1 MDNELWDRFAK
12 KKDVAQTTNHSS
24 PSVASITNSSQLV
37 GSKEENIIN
46 DYDWTLST
54 NKKLASNTIP
64 FILLREKKLIS
75 SNITTSLFSS
85 IFSLPDALAKNRIA
99 AGDIMSAA
107 NNVTTLVAAAEST
120 LKPITELIKQT
131 SDIAARKIEGVYNSI
146 LNKHKS
152 LSPEFNENLQKV
164 LGLLYLTTSTGNI
177 YKFPYF
183 TNELFSVDNSFQD
196 TYQQTTL
203 FDTAEKKIKEI
214 SESMLQITALAE
226 PGTYIQR
233 PKFYNFSSTGTTISF
248 RLTLFNTLNEMS
260 YLKNSNLITKLVL
273 ANMPRRLDKITVKPP
288 CIYEVTIPGKA
299 FYPYCFIRNL
309 KVEHIGVKRLVK
321 GNNGKQAIVP
331 DAYYIDITIESLVSD
346 INNLYEQQLGDAG
359 MKLDENEVF
368 KLSSISNQPVDKQ
381 IDESIYNRNDQ
392 PDFTKVV

>member
-1 MDNELWDRFAK
+1 MANVFDKVVGVE
-12 KKDVAQTTNHSS
+12 QTTSHSS
-24 PSVASITNSSQLV
+24 PSVNSISTISQLV
-37 GSKEENIIN
+37 GSNEENVIN

-54 NKKLASNTIP
+54 NKKLVGDTIP

-85 IFSLPDALAKNRIA
+85 IFSLPDALTNNRIA
-99 AGDIMSAA
+99 SGDVITAVGSVA
-107 NNVTTLVAAAEST
+107 TLGAAAEST
-120 LKPITELIKQT
+120 MNLIADLIKQT
-131 SDIAARKIEGVYNSI
+131 SDIAARKIESVYSSI

-152 LSPEFNENLQKV
+152 LSPEFNESLQKV

-196 TYQQTTL
+196 TYQQTSL
-203 FDTAEKKIKEI
+203 FDTVDKKAKEI
-214 SESMLQITALAE
+214 SEGMLQITALAE

-233 PKFYNFSSTGTTISF
+233 PKFYNFTSTGTSISF
-248 RLTLFNTLNEMS
+248 KLTLFNTLNEMS

-309 KVEHIGVKRLVK
+309 KVDHIGVKRLVK

-331 DAYYIDITIESLVSD
+331 DAYSIDITIESLVSD

-359 MKLDENEVF
+359 MNLDENEVF
-368 KLSSISNQPVDKQ
+368 RFSDFTKPAEQQPVYDR
-381 IDESIYNRNDQ
+381 IDQ
-392 PDFTKVV
+392 PDFTRVV